1 MSNENVACLMSTVT
15 KSLQKK
21 VAEHMFNVV
30 QPTCVW
36 VLSPNQL
43 LAPGA
48 QISGLLW
55 NWSLVNTHMYV

>member
-1 MSNENVACLMSTVT
+1 
-15 KSLQKK
+15 
-21 VAEHMFNVV
+21 MFNVV